1 MFKKSLEPWHLQ
13 ANRHCKMEME
23 TPLCTCNCTYLYIRQ
38 PQQSINLR
46 FHLGKL
52 KTDLAVRI
60 LKTLLKLLK
69 MPTAQLFASWRV
81 GQRTREPGREGHFRM
96 EEPCM
101 VPTPEQSHGQP
112 YNSHLQSSIPGA
124 RAEAQVAV
132 KHGDS
137 LAWVPFICSF
147 CNSRSP
153 INNNLYIC
161 VRFQSSEQTS
171 INPLNKCVR

>member
-81 GQRTREPGREGHFRM
+81 GQHTRELGCEGHFRKGALHGAHTWA
-96 EEPCM
+96 EPR
-101 VPTPEQSHGQP
+101 PALQFPPPEQHTWCKRGS
-112 YNSHLQSSIPGA
+112 PGCCKA
-124 RAEAQVAV
+124 WRQF
-132 KHGDS
+132 S
-137 LAWVPFICSF
+137 LRSF
-147 CNSRSP
+147 YLL
-153 INNNLYIC
+153 IL
-161 VRFQSSEQTS
+161 
-171 INPLNKCVR
+171 